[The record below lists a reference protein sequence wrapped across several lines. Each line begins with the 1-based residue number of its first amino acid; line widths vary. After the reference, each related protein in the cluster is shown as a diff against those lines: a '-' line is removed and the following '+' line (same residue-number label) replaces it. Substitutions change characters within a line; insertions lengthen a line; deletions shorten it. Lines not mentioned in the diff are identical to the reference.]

1 MKKALA
7 LILALVMAVVLLTA
21 CNGATTPSASPT
33 VAPTTAPTTA
43 PASEAPK
50 ALTGTLNVW
59 SFTTEIKTFALAFE
73 KANPGVKVNY
83 TVTPMTNGEY
93 QTKVKAAI
101 QSGDVPDVIALE
113 AAFVKEYVEDDN
125 ILADLTDLKANA
137 DAIGAY
143 QFMLDVGT
151 KNGVV
156 KAYSYQATP
165 GALFYRRSLAKAYF
179 GTDDPTAMQANLSD
193 MTKFEAA
200 AATVKDK
207 SKGNTFMVCS
217 VGDFTN
223 PIYNQRE
230 KPWVVDG
237 KLNIDPKVNDL
248 FAIAKR
254 FRDNGYEAQAQQWQE
269 GWFAGMNDSL
279 KDAKGNA
286 KQVFCYF
293 LPTWGLP
300 YVLMPNGIPR
310 AVDTNKP
317 DAKTGKD
324 TTGDWA
330 CIPGPLSYSWGGTW
344 VGAMKDTKN
353 LDLAKEFIKFM
364 TMNEQTLKDWAL
376 GTYTNEY
383 LKAIDPTIGN
393 DQKQGAGDFVNSQ
406 KVVAEITPQFDSAET
421 SKFLA
426 GQNSYKGFA
435 DAAPKITLKLMQG
448 TDDAIQRA
456 LNDPLNNYVAGKMT
470 LEQAIAA
477 FKDAV
482 KNAEPELIVE

>member
-7 LILALVMAVVLLTA
+7 LILALVMAVVLMTA
-21 CNGATTPSASPT
+21 CNAPAPSPSAPT
-33 VAPTTAPTTA
+33 VAPTTDTTT
-43 PASEAPK
+43 PATEAPK
-50 ALTGTLNVW
+50 ELTGTLKVW
-59 SFTTEIKTFALAFE
+59 SFTTEIKTFATAFQ
-73 KANPGVKVNY
+73 KANPGVKVEY

-101 QSGDVPDVIALE
+101 QAGDVPDVIALE
-113 AAFVKEYVEDDN
+113 AAFVKEYVEADE
-125 ILADLTDLKANA
+125 ILADLSDLRATA
-137 DAIGAY
+137 EGIGAY

-151 KNGVV
+151 KDGVT

-165 GALFYRRSLAKAYF
+165 GALFYRRSLAKSYF
-179 GTDDPTAMQANLSD
+179 GTDDPAKMQETLAD
-193 MTKFEAA
+193 MAKFEAA
-200 AATVKDK
+200 AAVVKEK
-207 SKGNTFMVCS
+207 SAGNTYMVCS

-223 PIYNQRE
+223 PIYNQRAN
-230 KPWVVDG
+230 PWVVDG

-254 FRDNGYEAQAQQWQE
+254 FRDNGYEAMAKQWQE

-300 YVLMPNGIPR
+300 YVLMPHGVPT
-310 AVDTNKP
+310 ALDAKKP

-353 LDLAKEFIKFM
+353 MDLAKAFIKFM
-364 TMNEQTLKDWAL
+364 TMDEQTLKDWAL

-383 LKAIDPTIGN
+383 LKAIDPTIGD
-393 DQKQGAGDFVNSQ
+393 DQKQGPGDFVNSQ

-435 DAAPKITLKLMQG
+435 DAAPKISLKLMQG

-456 LNDPLNNYVAGKMT
+456 LNDPLDSYAAGKMT
-470 LEQAIAA
+470 LDAAIKA

-482 KNAEPELIVE
+482 KNAEPDLIVE